1 MMQFDKQTLI
11 NSSMSIPTMSMYYM
25 DHASRDYF
33 ALRSYEPLQDD
44 NQTYLNLL
52 MEPQLHY
59 HASRLR
65 ASLAAF
71 HNSHDETHGLWWT
84 LNIGHELVS
93 RCSP

>member
-1 MMQFDKQTLI
+1 
-11 NSSMSIPTMSMYYM
+11 MYYM

-33 ALRSYEPLQDD
+33 ALRRYDPLPDD
-44 NQTYLNLL
+44 KQTCLNLL
-52 MEPQLHY
+52 MEPHLHY

-71 HNSHDETHGLWWT
+71 HTSHDETHGLWWT
-84 LNIGHELVS
+84 SNIAYELVS